1 MAEERV
7 VATNRRARHEYEI
20 LETLEAGLVLR
31 GTEVKSLRTGQ
42 VNFKD
47 SYATVRNG
55 EAWLL
60 GCHINPYSH
69 GTDANH
75 DPERDRKLL
84 LHRREIARLSG
95 RIAERG
101 LTLVPLRLYFKDG
114 RAKIE
119 LGLGRGKKLHDK
131 RSTLRER
138 DVKREMDQ
146 DASYALKTGGGRRS
160 RRDRDDW

>member
-1 MAEERV
+1 
-7 VATNRRARHEYEI
+7 
-20 LETLEAGLVLR
+20 
-31 GTEVKSLRTGQ
+31 
-42 VNFKD
+42 
-47 SYATVRNG
+47 
-55 EAWLL
+55 
-60 GCHINPYSH
+60 
-69 GTDANH
+69 
-75 DPERDRKLL
+75 
-84 LHRREIARLSG
+84 

-160 RRDRDDW
+160 RRDRDES